1 MSKKLSFTHIALATL
16 IVTLAACSPRNAT
29 PSSQLEPTRTIA
41 TRTPVPATATPS
53 VDKTSPAESTDAKPE
68 PQALTGLTRDNID
81 RLAPLFTRED
91 VLPNHIYSVAQD
103 RLALFNS
110 RVFEVIDSDTLELKR
125 RTEIEI
131 PKTDGVWY
139 ALSLDGKVGAIMRLD
154 KQVEIYDLD
163 AGKILKTFTLEN
175 APSFEK
181 ASDIALNADGTQLIA
196 LIQFELQTYE
206 IGGDRLRAS
215 GKTQTLDEK
224 TIAVRFSEDGSRLA
238 AILSDGNI
246 VIYNTNGD
254 KPIALKE
261 KIDALQSFN
270 FSPTGEWFGAS
281 GQKQTIL
288 WRLSD
293 EAKIARE
300 FPDLTSSVSTVF
312 TPDGAYALLYSDIDA
327 VLFNLKED
335 RSEGELRLSG
345 QGRIASANFS
355 PDGKK
360 VFLAGSGLIE
370 SFSVPNGDRLASERR
385 FAVTLMQFT
394 PDGQRLIGWSDRIAN
409 GEIVVMNAKDGVTTQ
424 SLLHDTPVRWTL
436 PGKGNQ
442 FIASAALGQSLK
454 VWRMNDGKSM
464 LTFQRTTQP
473 RGMLCLS
480 PDEKAFAYLE
490 GDSVIVREI
499 DDEVVRKRFK
509 MPFEPVT
516 LSYCQNEKGWVA
528 FAKENQIEVMN
539 LDGKTVSSIESL
551 KGITQTTQLELSKDS
566 RSIAALVGKELTIW
580 DAANGKKIQQTEMS
594 KENATLLFS
603 PSGQR
608 VLVNYGD
615 NVDIVDSN
623 NGEVVSL
630 DLPRRHIVE
639 ALFSNDDRIVVT
651 ASRIVD
657 VDQPM
662 LRGEPNFVT
671 GELIVWDTT
680 TGKALRKIETD
691 NPIYYAAISNDGSM
705 IATSTF
711 DGKLTVWGIQ

>member
-1 MSKKLSFTHIALATL
+1 MSKKSTFQRITLSLFVVI
-16 IVTLAACSPRNAT
+16 LAACSSRNAT

-41 TRTPVPATATPS
+41 PRTPVPVSATPS
-53 VDKTSPAESTDAKPE
+53 VEKSSPAESTGAKPE
-68 PQALTGLTRDNID
+68 PRALTGLTRDNID

-91 VLPNHIYSVAQD
+91 VLPSHIYSVAED

-110 RVFEVIDSDTLELKR
+110 RVFEVVDSDTLELKR
-125 RTEIEI
+125 RTEIEML
-131 PKTDGVWY
+131 KTDGVWY

-175 APSFEK
+175 APSFDK
-181 ASDIALNADGTQLIA
+181 SSDIALNADGTQLIA
-196 LIQFELQTYE
+196 LIEFELQTYDL
-206 IGGDRLRAS
+206 GGEKLRAA
-215 GKTQTLDEK
+215 GKSQTLDEK
-224 TIAVRFSEDGSRLA
+224 TVAVRFSEDGSRLA

-261 KIDALQSFN
+261 KIDALQSIN

-281 GQKQTIL
+281 GQKQTII
-288 WRLSD
+288 WRLSKD
-293 EAKIARE
+293 AKIARD

-312 TPDGAYALLYSDIDA
+312 TTDGAYALLYSDIDA

-335 RSEGELRLSG
+335 RSDGELRLSS

-370 SFSVPNGDRLASERR
+370 SFSVPNGDRLAGNRR
-385 FAVTLMQFT
+385 FAVTLMHFT
-394 PDGQRLIGWSDRIAN
+394 QDGQKLIGWSDRIAN
-409 GEIVVMNAKDGVTTQ
+409 GEIVVMNTKDGATTQ

-454 VWRMNDGKSM
+454 VWRVEDGKSM
-464 LTFQRTTQP
+464 MTFQRTNEP

-499 DDEVVRKRFK
+499 DGDVVRKRFK
-509 MPFEPVT
+509 MPFTPVT
-516 LSYCQNEKGWVA
+516 LSNCQNDKGWVA

-551 KGITQTTQLELSKDS
+551 KGITQTMQLELSKDS
-566 RSIAALVGKELTIW
+566 RSIAALVNKELTIW

-594 KENATLLFS
+594 KENAILLFS

-657 VDQPM
+657 ANEPT
-662 LRGEPNFVT
+662 LRGQPNFVT
-671 GELIVWDTT
+671 GELTIWDAT
-680 TGKALRKIETD
+680 TGKVLRKIATD
-691 NPIYYAAISNDGSM
+691 NPIYYATISEDGSM